1 MKRLYIGIGFLAVLL
16 AVGIGITVAF
26 ARLHEPLAE
35 ELQAAVELAE
45 AGDWEQTEQL
55 MAKLRSHWERCR
67 NFTAAVADHEPLEE
81 MEALLAQLEVYARHR
96 DGPNFS
102 AAASALARMAAAMA
116 ESQSL
121 TWWNFL

>member
-1 MKRLYIGIGFLAVLL
+1 MKRLYIGIGFLAALL

-35 ELQAAVELAE
+35 DLLAAAELAE
-45 AGDWEQTEQL
+45 AGNWEEVEPLVAKIRRDWE
-55 MAKLRSHWERCR
+55 KCR
-67 NFTAAVADHEPLEE
+67 DFTAAVADHEPLEE
-81 MEALLAQLEVYARHR
+81 MEALLAQIEVYARHR

-102 AAASALARMAAAMA
+102 AAAMALAHMAAAMA

-121 TWWNFL
+121 TWWNLL